1 MSGDTSS
8 MISDC
13 GNRSTLLAEE
23 GLSDRFR
30 STEPRWE
37 LRERGRLALTWLRAA
52 SMLAVA
58 SFRGEPLEMGT
69 DLRLSRGDY
78 SDSTFSLAS
87 EA

>member
-37 LRERGRLALTWLRAA
+37 LRERGRLALIWLRAA

-58 SFRGEPLEMGT
+58 SFRGEPLEMGIE
-69 DLRLSRGDY
+69 LRGDY